1 MKGIFIA
8 KRARPDIALAIS
20 VLSGRVRNPT
30 KDNWKKLKRLCD
42 YLEGTIKL
50 HLVLK
55 IDADGIPILKWYVD
69 ASFCVH
75 EDFCLH
81 TGGVLKPSLE
91 GGALISGS
99 IRQKLN
105 TRSSTEAELVG
116 ADDFMSKIVWT
127 GAFLKMQGI
136 RLQRNI
142 LFQDIKSAILLET
155 KGNSS
160 AGKRMRHLDV
170 QYYFI
175 KDSLDRG
182 DLEVQHCPTESMVA
196 NFLTKPLQC
205 KMFLNFRTAI
215 LGPQ

>member
-1 MKGIFIA
+1 M
-8 KRARPDIALAIS
+8 
-20 VLSGRVRNPT
+20 
-30 KDNWKKLKRLCD
+30 
-42 YLEGTIKL
+42 IKL

-75 EDFCLH
+75 EDFCSH

-127 GAFLKMQGI
+127 GAFLKMQGL

-142 LFQDIKSAILLET
+142 LFQDNKSAILLET
-155 KGNSS
+155 KGNSL
-160 AGKRMRHLDV
+160 AGKRMQHL
-170 QYYFI
+170 YI
-175 KDSLDRG
+175 
-182 DLEVQHCPTESMVA
+182 
-196 NFLTKPLQC
+196 
-205 KMFLNFRTAI
+205 
-215 LGPQ
+215 